1 MSDEIILNTEEL
13 AKVKPTA
20 TKIDIPTFDLVP
32 ENDTILFKTCEEWDF
47 TNPPTDAIAFA
58 SSLVETCK
66 VNRGLGLSANQCGF
80 PWKVFVAGYG
90 DDYVAYFNPKV
101 LSTSADEEIGP
112 EGCLSFPH
120 LFLNV
125 IRPKSVLI
133 EYQDYT
139 GKKHTAELQGLTAR
153 VVLHEYDH
161 MEGKTFHLRAK
172 PLALKSGM
180 AKRDKLFHKMEKAQK
195 QLSKM
200 AKQGKR

>member
-13 AKVKPTA
+13 AQVKPTA
-20 TKIDIPTFDLVP
+20 TKVNIPTFDLVP
-32 ENDTILFKTCEEWDF
+32 ENDNILFRPVEEWDF
-47 TNPPTDAIAFA
+47 SNPPTDANAFA
-58 SSLVETCK
+58 SSLVETCIK
-66 VNRGLGLSANQCGF
+66 NRGLGLSANQCGF
-80 PWKVFVAGYG
+80 PYKVFVAGYG
-90 DDYVAYFNPKV
+90 NDYVAYFNPKV

-120 LFLNV
+120 LFLNI
-125 IRPKSVLI
+125 IRPKSVTL

-139 GKKHTAELQGLTAR
+139 GKKHVAQFDGLTAR
-153 VVLHEYDH
+153 VILHEYDH

-172 PLALKSGM
+172 PLALKSGLD
-180 AKRDKLFHKMEKAQK
+180 KRNKLFHKMEKAQK